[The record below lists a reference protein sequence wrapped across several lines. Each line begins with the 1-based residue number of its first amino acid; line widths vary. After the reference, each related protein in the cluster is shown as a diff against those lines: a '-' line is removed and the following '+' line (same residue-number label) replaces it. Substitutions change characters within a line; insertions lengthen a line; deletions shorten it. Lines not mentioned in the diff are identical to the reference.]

1 MAGRKARRAV
11 CAALL
16 AALCALAGCGGQTR
30 PRGPGLFSWSAVEE
44 GPQLDRMAAVVR
56 QLGIGQVY
64 QAFSS
69 EELAAGAPR
78 ALVGRLRQAGAETYL
93 CVGRPEWG
101 LEEDGAALCASI
113 EEAAAYN
120 RAAGKKE
127 RLSGVLVDA
136 EPYLTDAWDE
146 DKADVMRRWCGALVS
161 ARACAEKNGLSLI
174 ACLPRWL
181 DAVDKDI
188 LEQMIAKGCD
198 AVALMNYGRSD
209 EAAAMEEEWA
219 LARRYGREVVCIME
233 LAAPGRH
240 DLTEEQ
246 TYWGEGLDALHASWE
261 ALQGRFGGEGLRFA
275 YHYYKP
281 LCQLLEQEGALP

>member
-44 GPQLDRMAAVVR
+44 GPQLDRLAAVVR

-146 DKADVMRRWCGALVS
+146 DKARCV
-161 ARACAEKNGLSLI
+161 
-174 ACLPRWL
+174 
-181 DAVDKDI
+181 
-188 LEQMIAKGCD
+188 
-198 AVALMNYGRSD
+198 
-209 EAAAMEEEWA
+209 
-219 LARRYGREVVCIME
+219 
-233 LAAPGRH
+233 
-240 DLTEEQ
+240 
-246 TYWGEGLDALHASWE
+246 
-261 ALQGRFGGEGLRFA
+261 
-275 YHYYKP
+275 
-281 LCQLLEQEGALP
+281 